1 MPFDKTQAITAL
13 EHIIG
18 TKHVIS
24 DPSDMASSLTDW
36 RGDYQGK
43 ALAVVKP
50 ANTSEVSAILQCA
63 DALNMAVIPQGG
75 NTSLCGGATPDDQV
89 NNLILSTERL
99 NAIRDI
105 DVAGQTITVESGC
118 ILDVIKSTAAEH
130 DLLFPLDLGARGT
143 CRIGGN
149 LSTNAGGLNVIRYGN
164 MRDLTLGLEVVL
176 MGGKVMNL
184 LSSLKKNNTGYDLKN
199 LFIGAEGTLG
209 VITAATLKL
218 FPRPQATATGFAGLR
233 DIDAGIELLNR
244 CQAASGGNVIA
255 FELMPR
261 SIIENVLHFYPDCQP
276 PLNDIPL
283 FSALIEIAS
292 TAEADQH
299 PDPDGGMPLT
309 AILTQTLADALESG
323 LITDAT
329 IASNQAQ
336 QDALW
341 AIRELTPESEIKAG
355 KAYKSDISI
364 PLRHMAAFYADAVT
378 AVHAIAPDARIF
390 GFGHIG
396 DGNLHFNLCEPAGG
410 NADFRRHYPDFD
422 VIMLDLLKT
431 YDGSISAE
439 HGIGQKKREMLRL
452 VKDPIALE
460 VMQTIKQALDPKNLM
475 NPGKVI

>member
-1 MPFDKTQAITAL
+1 MSFDQTKAITSL
-13 EHIIG
+13 EHIVG
-18 TKHVIS
+18 TTHVLS
-24 DPSDMASSLTDW
+24 NPSDMTGYLTDW
-36 RGDYQGK
+36 RGDYHGK

-50 ANTSEVSAILQCA
+50 ANTAEVSAIMKLA
-63 DALNMAVIPQGG
+63 DELEIAIIPQGG
-75 NTSLCGGATPDDQV
+75 NTSLCGAATPDDQN

-99 NAIRDI
+99 NRIRDI
-105 DVAGQTITVESGC
+105 DIAGQTITVESGC
-118 ILDVIKSTAAEH
+118 ILDVIKSTATEH

-176 MGGKVMNL
+176 IGGKVMNL

-209 VITAATLKL
+209 VITAATCKL
-218 FPRPQATATGFAGLR
+218 FPRPKATATAFAGLR
-233 DIDAGIELLNR
+233 DIDAGIELLNL
-244 CQAASGGNVIA
+244 CQASSGGNIIA

-276 PLNDIPL
+276 PLEDIPP

-292 TAEADQH
+292 TAESDQH
-299 PDPDGGMPLT
+299 HDADGSMPLVNM
-309 AILTQTLADALESG
+309 LTNTLSDALETG
-323 LITDAT
+323 LISDAT
-329 IASNQAQ
+329 IASNQTQ

-364 PLRHMAAFYADAVT
+364 PLRHMAAFYDDAVK
-378 AVHAIAPDARIF
+378 AVHAIAPDTRIF

-396 DGNLHFNLCEPAGG
+396 DGNLHFNLCEPIGE
-410 NADFRRHYPDFD
+410 NDDFTRHYADFDH
-422 VIMLDLLKT
+422 IMLDLLKT
-431 YDGSISAE
+431 YNGSISAE
-439 HGIGQKKREMLRL
+439 HGIGQKKRDMLQK
-452 VKDPIALE
+452 VKDPVALE
-460 VMQTIKQALDPKNLM
+460 IMGVIKHALDPKNLM